1 MTNRIFTYA
10 VIAGIFALT
19 LSIAVAFAD
28 RPADN
33 DAQKPAVTAGQR
45 VQAGPG
51 FHGRMAEQGQQSFRW
66 QARDGQG
73 QAYRHGQGQ
82 GQGQAYRHGEK
93 QGQGQAYRHG
103 QGQGARVGNRH
114 QAGSGQGGRWNAPA
128 EGRGM
133 KTGPQDGTGRG
144 DKSNCDGSCPNC
156 TEK

>member
-10 VIAGIFALT
+10 VIVGIFALT
-19 LSIAVAFAD
+19 LSIVAASAEV
-28 RPADN
+28 RDN
-33 DAQKPAVTAGQR
+33 EDARKPAVTAGHR

-51 FHGRMAEQGQQSFRW
+51 FQGRMADQGQQGNRW

-73 QAYRHGQGQ
+73 Q
-82 GQGQAYRHGEK
+82 GQAYWHG

-103 QGQGARVGNRH
+103 QGQVARTGNRH

-133 KTGPQDGTGRG
+133 KTGPRDGTGRG
-144 DKSNCDGSCPNC
+144 DKSNCDGTCPNC
-156 TEK
+156 AEK